1 MKKILSIIV
10 AVALI
15 GTLTGCEA
23 PKEQQATTSNGYILE
38 LVYQKESLCEYVDK
52 ETGVH
57 YFVVITGFNALAITP
72 RYDKNGDIY
81 ITQEE

>member
-1 MKKILSIIV
+1 MKKILSIII

-15 GTLTGCEA
+15 GTVTGCEA
-23 PKEQQATTSNGYILE
+23 SKGQQATTNNGYIFE
-38 LVYQKESLCEYVDK
+38 LVYQKESLSEYVDK

-57 YFVVITGFNALAITP
+57 YFVITGFNKLAITP

-81 ITQEE
+81 TTQEE